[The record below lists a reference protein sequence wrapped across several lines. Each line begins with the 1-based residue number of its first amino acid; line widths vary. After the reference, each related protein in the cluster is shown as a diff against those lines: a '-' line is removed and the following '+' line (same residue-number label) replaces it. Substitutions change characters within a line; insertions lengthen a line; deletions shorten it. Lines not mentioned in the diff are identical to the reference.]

1 MSASTL
7 PIASGRDTARLAW
20 GILRRRPWTLAGAL
34 VLLAGTATAG
44 LAVPTGLGMLVDVV
58 VDGGDP
64 VLAIALIAVG
74 VVGGSLLGAAG
85 AIVLALVLETALA
98 RLREDVVDAALSLSP
113 AVVDTIPD
121 GELVARTTHDVEAV
135 GEVTTE
141 AIPAFAGS
149 LLAVVA
155 TGIGLAALH
164 PLLLVAMLAV
174 VPVHAVALRHYIRR
188 APRMYAAERAAV
200 SARSREMLAAMRSLP
215 TLQAYGWTETAG
227 ERIGHR
233 SWTVLRWALRTRL
246 VQARLGFGMNMAE
259 AAGLASI
266 LAVGGWLAGS
276 GTVTV
281 GEVTTASLLFLAL
294 FGPLAVLVMLVDDL
308 QAASAALARIVGVV
322 RSARTDRGRTADASI
337 DAPAAIAVTGLRA
350 GYPDREDALHAV
362 DLHVPHGQWVAIVGS
377 SGAGKTTL
385 ARAIVGLLEARAG
398 SVSVAGHDP
407 VTLDEASRAERVV
420 MVGQDVHV
428 FSGSVRDNLLV
439 AAPSADDAALVA
451 AMDAVAGAAWR
462 TRIGDLDALVGDGNA
477 HVEPVDAQ
485 RIALARVLL
494 SSASIVVL
502 DEATADADTHDA
514 RALELAARRAFAGRT
529 VLTVAHRL
537 SQARDADRILV
548 LDAGRVVE
556 DGAHDDLAHAGG
568 PYATLW
574 AAWSSQRG

>member
-1 MSASTL
+1 MSTSTL

-20 GILRRRPWTLAGAL
+20 GILRRQPWTLAGAF
-34 VLLAGTATAG
+34 VLLAGTAAAG

-58 VDGGDP
+58 VEGGEP
-64 VLAIALIAVG
+64 VLAVALVAAG

-98 RLREDVVDAALSLSP
+98 RLRSDVVDAALSLSP
-113 AVVDTIPD
+113 VAVDRIPD
-121 GELVARTTHDVEAV
+121 GELVARTTNDVEAV
-135 GEVTTE
+135 GEVTTQ

-155 TGIGLAALH
+155 TAIGLAALH

-174 VPVHAVALRHYIRR
+174 VPVHAIALRSYLRR
-188 APRMYAAERAAV
+188 APRVYASERAAV
-200 SARSREMLAAMRSLP
+200 SARSREMLAAMRALP
-215 TLQAYGWTETAG
+215 TLQAFGWTQAAG
-227 ERIGHR
+227 ERIGTR

-266 LAVGGWLAGS
+266 LAVGGWLAAS
-276 GTVTV
+276 SVVTV

-308 QAASAALARIVGVV
+308 QAAAAALARIVGVV
-322 RSARTDRGRTADASI
+322 QSGRSDRGAPADPRVDAS
-337 DAPAAIAVTGLRA
+337 AAIAVTALRA
-350 GYPDREDALHAV
+350 GYPDRPDALHAV

-385 ARAIVGLLEARAG
+385 ARAIVGLLDARAG
-398 SVSVAGHDP
+398 SVFVAGHDP
-407 VTLDEASRAERVV
+407 VTLEESARAERVV

-428 FSGSVRDNLLV
+428 FSGTLRDNLRIAV
-439 AAPSADDAALVA
+439 PTADDAALAA

-462 TRIGDLDALVGDGNA
+462 TRIGDLDALVGDGHA

-494 SSASIVVL
+494 SPASIVVL
-502 DEATADADTHDA
+502 DEATADADTYDA
-514 RALELAARRAFAGRT
+514 RALELAARRALSGRT

-548 LDAGRVVE
+548 LDAGRIVE

-568 PYATLW
+568 PYAALW